1 MESLSDEK
9 LVQLV
14 LDGDREAFSVLISRY
29 ERQIYGL
36 AYRLTN
42 NKHEAQDLGQEAFIK
57 IYQSLAKYDPERP
70 FFSWMYKVASN
81 QCYSLLRKKRDA
93 ETPLESVIEFMPDDN
108 LEETS
113 PELFVLK
120 KENQDNVRSA
130 LASLPEKY
138 RLALILRFMEDM
150 SYQDIADTMDI
161 SLSAVESRI
170 HRGKKL
176 LLKSFQQER
185 GELDGQGKIE

>member
-9 LVQLV
+9 LVQMV
-14 LDGDREAFSVLISRY
+14 LDGDREVFSVLISRY

-57 IYQSLAKYDPERP
+57 IYQSLGKYDPGRP
-70 FFSWMYKVASN
+70 FFSWMYKVAAN
-81 QCYSLLRKKRDA
+81 QCYSILRKKREA
-93 ETPLESVIEFMPDDN
+93 ETPLESVIEFVSDDH
-108 LEETS
+108 EEENS
-113 PELFVLK
+113 PEQFILK
-120 KENQDNVRSA
+120 KENQDTVRRA
-130 LASLPEKY
+130 LVSLPEKY
-138 RLALILRFMEDM
+138 RMALILRFMEDM
-150 SYQDIADTMDI
+150 SYQEIADTMEI

-176 LLKSFQQER
+176 LLKSYQEER

>member
-57 IYQSLAKYDPERP
+57 IYQSLAKYDPGRP

-81 QCYSLLRKKRDA
+81 QCYSLLRKKREAD
-93 ETPLESVIEFMPDDN
+93 TPLESVIEFIPDDN
-108 LEETS
+108 PEETS
-113 PELFVLK
+113 PELFILK
-120 KENQDNVRSA
+120 KESQDNVRSA

-150 SYQDIADTMDI
+150 SYQEIANTMDI

-176 LLKSFQQER
+176 LLKSFQQRR

>member
-70 FFSWMYKVASN
+70 FFSWMYKVATN
-81 QCYSLLRKKRDA
+81 QCYSLLRKKREAD
-93 ETPLESVIEFMPDDN
+93 TPLESVIEFIPDDN
-108 LEETS
+108 PEESS
-113 PELFVLK
+113 PELFILK
-120 KENQDNVRSA
+120 KESQDNVRSA

-150 SYQDIADTMDI
+150 SYQEIANTMEI

-176 LLKSFQQER
+176 LLKSFQQRR

>member
-1 MESLSDEK
+1 MQSLSDEK
-9 LVQLV
+9 LVQQV
-14 LDGDREAFSVLISRY
+14 LDGNREAFATLISRY

-57 IYQSLAKYDPERP
+57 IYQSLDKYDPERP

-81 QCYSLLRKKRDA
+81 QCYSILRKKRDQ
-93 ETPLESVIEFMPDDN
+93 ETPLESVIEFMPQ
-108 LEETS
+108 EEEEASS
-113 PELFVLK
+113 PERFVLN
-120 KENQDNVRSA
+120 KENQEGIREA
-130 LASLPEKY
+130 LAELPEKY
-138 RLALILRFMEDM
+138 RWALVLRFMEDM
-150 SYQDIADTMDI
+150 SYQDIADAMEL

-176 LLKSFQQER
+176 LLKSYLEKR
-185 GELDGQGKIE
+185 GEPDGSGKNE